1 MPVHFIVRVSSL
13 PVERIKILGE
23 LRLHMEERL
32 MQLCE
37 VAAREKDFEK
47 LGDLVEEIYRLLEQR
62 EQQLKAKMLS
72 EGDSTG

>member
-1 MPVHFIVRVSSL
+1 
-13 PVERIKILGE
+13 
-23 LRLHMEERL
+23 MEERL
-32 MQLCE
+32 MHLCE
-37 VAAREKDFEK
+37 VAAREQDFEK